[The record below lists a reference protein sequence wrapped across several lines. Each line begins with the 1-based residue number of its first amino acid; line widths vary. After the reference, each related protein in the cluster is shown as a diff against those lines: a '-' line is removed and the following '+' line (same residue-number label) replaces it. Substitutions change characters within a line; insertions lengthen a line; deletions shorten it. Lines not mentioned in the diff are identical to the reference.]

1 MKTCIIIIPA
11 YKPSIKLKEL
21 IQNLQQEWVSKIVC
35 IDDGSG
41 KEFAEIFCEIERIE
55 NVCVLKHAIN
65 MGKGRALK
73 TAFNYIMNELPDN
86 DMVITVDADGQHTLE
101 AIDKVYHAFCG
112 NNHMILGKRE
122 FTNTNSKKKI
132 PFRSRFGNNLTRW
145 VFNFLCN
152 VNVSD
157 TQTGLRAIP
166 MTILPYLI
174 EVPGE
179 RYEYETNCLLWC
191 KDNSIELKEV
201 EIETVYENN
210 NESSHFNPLGDSL
223 KIYKVIFKYLCSS
236 GLSVV
241 VDYAVFFTLTNY
253 TNNVFLLTY
262 SGRICSS
269 IINFI
274 INKKVVFKT
283 TGKVWYQ
290 GIKYF
295 LLVLLSGTISAIA
308 VSGFQM
314 VISENLVIAKVIVE
328 IILFFFNFYIQK
340 NFIFA
345 KGKDNSNKE

>member
-11 YKPSIKLKEL
+11 YKPSIKLKKL
-21 IQNLQQEWVSKIVC
+21 IQNLQQEWVSKIIC

-41 KEFAEIFCEIERIE
+41 KEFAEIFYEIERIG

-122 FTNTNSKKKI
+122 FTNINSKKKI

-166 MTILPYLI
+166 MTILPYLM

-191 KDNSIELKEV
+191 KDNSIELNEV
-201 EIETVYENN
+201 EIETIYENN

-223 KIYKVIFKYLCSS
+223 KIYKVIFKYL
-236 GLSVV
+236 
-241 VDYAVFFTLTNY
+241 
-253 TNNVFLLTY
+253 
-262 SGRICSS
+262 CSS

-308 VSGFQM
+308 VFGFQM
-314 VISENLVIAKVIVE
+314 AISENLVIAKVIVE

-345 KGKDNSNKE
+345 KGKDSSKEE

>member
-11 YKPSIKLKEL
+11 YKPSIKLKKL
-21 IQNLQQEWVSKIVC
+21 IQNLQQEWVSKIIC

-41 KEFAEIFCEIERIE
+41 KEFAEIFYEIERIG

-122 FTNTNSKKKI
+122 FTNINSKKKI

-166 MTILPYLI
+166 MTILPYLM

-191 KDNSIELKEV
+191 KDNSIELNEV
-201 EIETVYENN
+201 EIETIYENN

-223 KIYKVIFKYLCSS
+223 KIYKVIDRK
-236 GLSVV
+236 SVV
-241 VDYAVFFTLTNY
+241 
-253 TNNVFLLTY
+253 
-262 SGRICSS
+262 
-269 IINFI
+269 
-274 INKKVVFKT
+274 
-283 TGKVWYQ
+283 
-290 GIKYF
+290 
-295 LLVLLSGTISAIA
+295 
-308 VSGFQM
+308 
-314 VISENLVIAKVIVE
+314 
-328 IILFFFNFYIQK
+328 
-340 NFIFA
+340 
-345 KGKDNSNKE
+345 